1 MGANVPVQL
10 PEGETLTDD
19 GTLSFASGDT
29 LTLGAGCCSAA
40 EIVVAGTLTAAGTTF
55 TGTGS
60 SGTIVV
66 NSGGQLNATSTTFSV
81 NQACRGK
88 RFNRQPSIRDV
99 RHPARRQ

>member
-1 MGANVPVQL
+1 MASRWDQEATWSWGPTFAVQI

-29 LTLGAGCCSAA
+29 LTMGAGCCSAA

-55 TGTGS
+55 TGTGY

-66 NSGGQLNATSTTFSV
+66 NSGGQLNAT
-81 NQACRGK
+81 AA
-88 RFNRQPSIRDV
+88 PSR
-99 RHPARRQ
+99 